1 MAEER
6 SAPAIADPAPLGLA
20 GFALTT
26 FVLSVH
32 NGGWAPD
39 VIWIGLAFFYGGL
52 AQFLAGMWEFRNR
65 NTFGAVAFSSYGAFW
80 LSLGFFLL
88 LVLLK
93 PGILVAGN
101 VTNSLGWFLLAFAI
115 FNSYMMLWATRL
127 NVAVFLVFLTLE
139 VTEIVLFIGFFQN
152 SLNIIHLGG
161 YIGVAT
167 AAVAWYTSA
176 ALVLRSLGSTMLP
189 VGGPLWTPEA
199 PAGAAGR
206 VGPAATGE

>member
-101 VTNSLGWFLLAFAI
+101 VTNSLGW
-115 FNSYMMLWATRL
+115 
-127 NVAVFLVFLTLE
+127 
-139 VTEIVLFIGFFQN
+139 
-152 SLNIIHLGG
+152 
-161 YIGVAT
+161 
-167 AAVAWYTSA
+167 
-176 ALVLRSLGSTMLP
+176 
-189 VGGPLWTPEA
+189 
-199 PAGAAGR
+199 
-206 VGPAATGE
+206 